1 MRNDEN
7 LRKKYSG
14 WYGTYRGKFLL
25 LKNKVLTKEE
35 FILYE
40 ASIAFADWDKNHFNK
55 YGTLDLKQH
64 DIEYLIGV
72 SDGFVSRY
80 GKNLIKKKFWN
91 KRDDGLIQVV
101 GFELIEIS
109 LLTEMTKKNLIID
122 LQKYFADQQIGVENS
137 QQKFANLQKSLSK
150 EKGINQPQKFAN
162 LQRIVSKSD
171 LVSYKDKV
179 IILRNDEEY
188 KKIKEEISFRE
199 LSIDDMKWIDLNVYE
214 DPNVS
219 S

>member
-1 MRNDEN
+1 MH
-7 LRKKYSG
+7 
-14 WYGTYRGKFLL
+14 
-25 LKNKVLTKEE
+25 V
-35 FILYE
+35 
-40 ASIAFADWDKNHFNK
+40 
-55 YGTLDLKQH
+55 
-64 DIEYLIGV
+64 V
-72 SDGFVSRY
+72 V
-80 GKNLIKKKFWN
+80 IKKKFWN

>member
-1 MRNDEN
+1 
-7 LRKKYSG
+7 
-14 WYGTYRGKFLL
+14 
-25 LKNKVLTKEE
+25 
-35 FILYE
+35 
-40 ASIAFADWDKNHFNK
+40 
-55 YGTLDLKQH
+55 
-64 DIEYLIGV
+64 
-72 SDGFVSRY
+72 
-80 GKNLIKKKFWN
+80 
-91 KRDDGLIQVV
+91 V

-137 QQKFANLQKSLSK
+137 QQKFANLQ
-150 EKGINQPQKFAN
+150 
-162 LQRIVSKSD
+162 RTVSKSD

-188 KKIKEEISFRE
+188 KKIKEEISFKE